1 LNIEISAKRKTP
13 QELLEHLRKII
24 KGVETY
30 MPKSFDYLMALDL
43 ETDLKKTLAN
53 G

>member
-1 LNIEISAKRKTP
+1 MNIEISARRKTP
-13 QELLEHLRKII
+13 QELLEQLKKVI

-43 ETDLKKTLAN
+43 ETDLKRSIA
-53 G
+53 GG

>member
-1 LNIEISAKRKTP
+1 
-13 QELLEHLRKII
+13 
-24 KGVETY
+24 

-53 G
+53 GQDYLQESEYLKIEQFI